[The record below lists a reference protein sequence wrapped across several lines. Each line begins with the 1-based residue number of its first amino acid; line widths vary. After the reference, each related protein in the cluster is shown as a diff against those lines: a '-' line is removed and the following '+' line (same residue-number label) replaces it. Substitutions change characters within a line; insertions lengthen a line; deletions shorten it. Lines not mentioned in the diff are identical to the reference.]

1 MSQIIQIFPGWYDT
15 ASAAK
20 LLGNITRAA
29 VGKIARTEGWD
40 SRPGAPG
47 TTHLHR
53 ADDVHQYRDHQV
65 RTELVTALGWKGRG
79 LYRVSDVDISCPVC
93 DASAIE
99 WPAPP
104 YLAEKFICVKGHKGE
119 LCTNSK

>member
-47 TTHLHR
+47 ATHLHR
-53 ADDVHQYRDHQV
+53 AEDVHEYRLHQV
-65 RTELVTALGWKGRG
+65 RTQLVEVLGWSGRG
-79 LYRVSDVDISCPVC
+79 LYRNDDIDISCPIC
-93 DASAIE
+93 EMFAII
-99 WPAPP
+99 WPATP
-104 YLAEKFICVKGHKGE
+104 YMAEKY
-119 LCTNSK
+119 LCTEGHEGKI